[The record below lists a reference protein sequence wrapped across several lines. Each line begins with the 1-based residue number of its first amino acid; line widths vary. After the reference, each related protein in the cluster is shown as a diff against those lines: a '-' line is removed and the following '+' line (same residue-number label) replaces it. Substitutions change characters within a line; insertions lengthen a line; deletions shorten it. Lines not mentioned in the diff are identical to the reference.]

1 LDKAQIEQQGLGKN
15 RCVSPLTG
23 LDDVTLL
30 RTISAGQLIRDW
42 RDGRLKIDI
51 TEELHGHEEIYLYQC
66 NQTKL
71 KFFYPPDVAG
81 SDRLY
86 EKLQS
91 NDFYYMEDKWEH
103 RTALEDLAGCEQILE
118 IGSGFGAFVQI
129 CIGRGL
135 NARGIELNEAA
146 VARAQQLG
154 LPVERLSLEH
164 AAELYSGSFDA
175 ICSFQVLEHVSNPR
189 DFINWSLEMLR
200 PYGKLIYCVPNA
212 DSFLK
217 YQYNLLDMPPHH
229 MLRFSRGTFVALQK
243 LFPLKL
249 EKVRYEPLASYH
261 VAGYIDSYGRHFCS
275 RYAQAKILFNR
286 YTEPFY
292 RLCLN
297 LGFRRLLVGQSLYVQ
312 FRKL

>member
-1 LDKAQIEQQGLGKN
+1 LDKTQIEQQGLGKN

-23 LDDVTLL
+23 LGDVTLL
-30 RTISAGQLIRDW
+30 KTIPAEQLIRDW

-66 NQTKL
+66 NRTKL
-71 KFFYPPDVAG
+71 RFFYPPDIAG

-91 NDFYYMEDKWEH
+91 NEFYYTEDKWEH
-103 RTALEDLAGCEQILE
+103 RAALEDLAGCEQILE

-129 CIGRGL
+129 CIDRGL
-135 NARGIELNEAA
+135 NARGVELNEAA

-154 LPVERLSLEH
+154 LPVERLGLEH
-164 AAELYSGSFDA
+164 AAELYNGTFDA
-175 ICSFQVLEHVSNPR
+175 VCGFQVLEHVPNPC
-189 DFINWSLEMLR
+189 DFISWSVKMLR
-200 PYGKLIYCVPNA
+200 PHGKLIYCVPNA

-229 MLRFSRGTFVALQK
+229 MLRFSRETFVSLQK

-249 EKVRYEPLASYH
+249 EKVMYEPLASYH
-261 VAGYIDSYGRHFCS
+261 VAGYIDSYSRHYRSHCTPT
-275 RYAQAKILFNR
+275 KILFNR
-286 YTEPFY
+286 YINPFY
-292 RLCLN
+292 RFCLR
-297 LGFRRLLVGQSLYVQ
+297 LGLRRLLGGQSLYVL
-312 FRKL
+312 FRRV